1 LEKGDGGG
9 FSDQEYFQNEFSNVS
24 LTLTL
29 PWRPSVMGMIRL
41 PTKASDGK
49 ANLHRGAIGVGIN
62 IKEGT
67 TLTAVH
73 HSMVITHHPDTS
85 HPLSGFRVPYW
96 EEMLLMAARTFDM
109 TGLGYLGVDIV
120 IDRER
125 GPLLLELNALPGL
138 QIQIANQTGLLRR
151 LELIDKATA
160 DIFATA
166 EARVAWA
173 LEKVKTVDAYP
184 EKWECLGEHCILRPS
199 CPCFFQMTH
208 SHPDKS
214 YPLFELKSVEAVE
227 GSPLALRD
235 RYCNAL

>member
-1 LEKGDGGG
+1 MASFRDGNDP
-9 FSDQEYFQNEFSNVS
+9 FTNQS
-24 LTLTL
+24 LG
-29 PWRPSVMGMIRL
+29 WEGQSPS
-41 PTKASDGK
+41 
-49 ANLHRGAIGVGIN
+49 RGAIGVGIN

-173 LEKVKTVDAYP
+173 LEKFKTVDAYP
-184 EKWECLGEHCILRPS
+184 EKWESTLRLPGLRAGACLRP
-199 CPCFFQMTH
+199 
-208 SHPDKS
+208 K
-214 YPLFELKSVEAVE
+214 
-227 GSPLALRD
+227 LRP
-235 RYCNAL
+235 RAQG